1 MEKHWNNIILTG
13 LLLLM
18 GSGGPA
24 QSIAVLELTQCYE
37 MGRENYPLTRQLEL
51 IDKASEY
58 SVANARKAYLPQ
70 IHVAGQAG
78 YQSDVTQLPLSLPG
92 QDLPQLSRDQY
103 RFYTDV
109 SQSLTDLFTANT
121 QTEYLR
127 TASQIERQNTE
138 SELYQLKDRIN
149 QLYFGVL
156 LIDEQLRL
164 NEIISKDI
172 EAGIDQAQI
181 AVTHGVALQ
190 SNVDH
195 LKAELLKVRQQEIEL
210 KSARR
215 SYTEMLS
222 RFIGKNVNELT
233 TFIRPDPL
241 SLSAEIN
248 RPELTF
254 FQLQKKSLILEDKLI
269 EIKNMPRFSLF
280 FQGGTGRPALNMLSN
295 DLQPYFMTGIRL
307 NWNIAGY
314 YTYKNERNI
323 LKIKHQ
329 QLDLQE
335 ELFLFNTRN
344 SLMQKDQELN
354 KLREL
359 MAQDLEIVNLRGNV
373 KKITQNQLQYGTVTA
388 HDYLQ
393 SVNAEYQARQN
404 LFLREIQLLMMQY
417 SFQHTAG
424 F

>member
-1 MEKHWNNIILTG
+1 
-13 LLLLM
+13 
-18 GSGGPA
+18 
-24 QSIAVLELTQCYE
+24 
-37 MGRENYPLTRQLEL
+37 
-51 IDKASEY
+51 
-58 SVANARKAYLPQ
+58 
-70 IHVAGQAG
+70 
-78 YQSDVTQLPLSLPG
+78 
-92 QDLPQLSRDQY
+92 
-103 RFYTDV
+103 
-109 SQSLTDLFTANT
+109 
-121 QTEYLR
+121 
-127 TASQIERQNTE
+127 
-138 SELYQLKDRIN
+138 
-149 QLYFGVL
+149 VL

-280 FQGGTGRPALNMLSN
+280 FQGGTGRPALNMLNN
-295 DLQPYFMTGIRL
+295 DLQPYFMTGIR
-307 NWNIAGY
+307 
-314 YTYKNERNI
+314 
-323 LKIKHQ
+323 
-329 QLDLQE
+329 
-335 ELFLFNTRN
+335 
-344 SLMQKDQELN
+344 
-354 KLREL
+354 
-359 MAQDLEIVNLRGNV
+359 
-373 KKITQNQLQYGTVTA
+373 
-388 HDYLQ
+388 
-393 SVNAEYQARQN
+393 
-404 LFLREIQLLMMQY
+404 
-417 SFQHTAG
+417 
-424 F
+424 

>member
-13 LLLLM
+13 LLLVM
-18 GSGGPA
+18 GSGVPA

-37 MGRENYPLTRQLEL
+37 MGRENYPLTRRLEL

-195 LKAELLKVRQQEIEL
+195 LKAELLKVGQQEIEL

-269 EIKNMPRFSLF
+269 EIKNRPRFSLF

-314 YTYKNERNI
+314 YTNKNERNM
-323 LKIKHQ
+323 LKIRQQ

-344 SLMQKDQELN
+344 SLTQKDQELT

>member
-1 MEKHWNNIILTG
+1 
-13 LLLLM
+13 
-18 GSGGPA
+18 
-24 QSIAVLELTQCYE
+24 
-37 MGRENYPLTRQLEL
+37 
-51 IDKASEY
+51 
-58 SVANARKAYLPQ
+58 
-70 IHVAGQAG
+70 
-78 YQSDVTQLPLSLPG
+78 
-92 QDLPQLSRDQY
+92 
-103 RFYTDV
+103 
-109 SQSLTDLFTANT
+109 LTDLFTANT

-172 EAGIDQAQI
+172 EAGIDQAQS

-254 FQLQKKSLILEDKLI
+254 FQLQKKSL
-269 EIKNMPRFSLF
+269 
-280 FQGGTGRPALNMLSN
+280 
-295 DLQPYFMTGIRL
+295 
-307 NWNIAGY
+307 
-314 YTYKNERNI
+314 
-323 LKIKHQ
+323 
-329 QLDLQE
+329 
-335 ELFLFNTRN
+335 
-344 SLMQKDQELN
+344 
-354 KLREL
+354 
-359 MAQDLEIVNLRGNV
+359 
-373 KKITQNQLQYGTVTA
+373 
-388 HDYLQ
+388 
-393 SVNAEYQARQN
+393 
-404 LFLREIQLLMMQY
+404 
-417 SFQHTAG
+417 
-424 F
+424 